1 MTNAA
6 GSREPPSAGALMALL
21 ALTAFAMAGGIHYQT
36 PMLAAIAADFGAD
49 AAAMGWVPTLSFGG
63 MFVGTVLLVPLGD
76 RFDKRRIILVKMV
89 LLCSAQAVMAVAP
102 TIGVLIAAS
111 FVTGV
116 CSSAAQSMVS
126 IIAES
131 ARAHERGRAVGTL
144 MTGLFLGILFARI
157 AGGFMASQFG
167 WRSSYVLSTLL
178 LVAVIPLLFAR
189 LPHTRA
195 TTQGSYGALMRSVA
209 ALLLSQAEIRRVAL
223 IQFLL
228 GICYGGFWAVVS
240 PMASTIHRLGPAE
253 VGLIGIPGAA
263 GILVARPA
271 GRWTDRAGSLPVVTA
286 ALCTMAAAWLAF
298 GFSAWSIAMV
308 IVGAILL
315 DCALRAAMVA
325 NQTLVNTVVP
335 DSRARA
341 NTIFGTHV
349 WAGNATGAFLA
360 SSALAHFGWLAVCAV
375 AMTATAAALLVHLRA
390 LRRVTHARPAIDPPR
405 S

>member
-1 MTNAA
+1 MTNGAA
-6 GSREPPSAGALMALL
+6 ARKPPSAAGLLALL
-21 ALTAFAMAGGIHYQT
+21 ALTAFVMAGGIHYQT
-36 PMLAAIAADFGAD
+36 PMLAAIAADLHAD
-49 AAAMGWVPTLSFGG
+49 ASTMGWVPTLSFGG
-63 MFVGTVLLVPLGD
+63 MFVGIVLLVPLGD
-76 RFDKRRIILVKMV
+76 RFDKRRIILVKLV
-89 LLCSAQAVMAVAP
+89 LLCAAQAAMAAAP
-102 TIGVLIAAS
+102 TIGMLAAAS

-126 IIAES
+126 IIAEA
-131 ARAHERGRAVGTL
+131 ARPQERGRAVGTL

-157 AGGFMASQFG
+157 AGGLMASQFG

-189 LPHTRA
+189 LPHTRV
-195 TTQGSYGALMRSVA
+195 TTQAGYGALMRSVA
-209 ALLLSQAEIRRVAL
+209 ALLLSEADIRRVAL

-240 PMASTIHRLGPAE
+240 PMASALHRLGPAE
-253 VGLIGIPGAA
+253 VGLLGIPGAA

-286 ALCTMAAAWLAF
+286 ALCAMLAAWVVF
-298 GFSAWSIAMV
+298 GFSAWSVAMV
-308 IVGAILL
+308 IGGAILL

-335 DSRARA
+335 DARARA

-349 WAGNATGAFLA
+349 WAGNATGAYLA
-360 SSALAHFGWLAVCAV
+360 SSAFAHFGWLAVCAV
-375 AMTATAAALLVHLRA
+375 ATSATALALLVHARA
-390 LRRVTHARPAIDPPR
+390 VRRAPKAAAPL
-405 S
+405 